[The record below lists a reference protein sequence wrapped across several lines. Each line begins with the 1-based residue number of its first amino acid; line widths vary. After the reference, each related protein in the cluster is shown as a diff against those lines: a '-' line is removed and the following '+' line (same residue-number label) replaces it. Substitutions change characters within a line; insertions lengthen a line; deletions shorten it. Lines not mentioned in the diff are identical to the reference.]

1 MQQRF
6 NSNYH
11 KNFTTNKENRKTFL
25 NFMHGGGGGGLKKAV
40 ALFGKKQ
47 NWITWLSWKLIP

>member
-1 MQQRF
+1 
-6 NSNYH
+6 
-11 KNFTTNKENRKTFL
+11 
-25 NFMHGGGGGGLKKAV
+25 MHGGREGGGGGGGGGVENTV